1 MRGSLRRSP
10 LRLQQALESVAGF
23 ATSGQFDQL
32 RKHIDPEWIE
42 DALRATG
49 TATIRR
55 RRLPAEQVL
64 WIVLGMALF
73 RNESIE
79 RVVASLSLALPVA
92 GFDLVAKSA
101 IAQAR
106 QRLGSEPL
114 AYLFETTASEWAT
127 RSARESRWA
136 GLSLYAM
143 DGTTFRVPDSAENR
157 DHFGG
162 QLGRDHGDSGYPM
175 ARMVALVALR
185 SHLLAAV
192 RIGTYRTGE
201 ITLAAELW
209 GEVPNNSL
217 LIIDRG
223 FLIAAALTDFAR
235 QGTGRHWLTRAKT
248 RTNVRTLKKLGR
260 NDELVEIVLSDQT
273 RRANPGLPETWV
285 ARAITYRRKGSA
297 PQMLLTSLLDPER
310 YRAADVVAL
319 YHERWEIELA
329 YDEIKTHLL
338 DRQEAIRS
346 RQPGGVL
353 QELWG
358 VALAY
363 NLVRLEMERVADQAG
378 VEPTRISFTNA
389 LALVRNTW
397 LWCSAP
403 PLAPGNIPGHLSELD
418 HALKLLLLPRR
429 RPRAFPRAVKLK
441 MSNYPRKRPR
451 N

>member
-1 MRGSLRRSP
+1 
-10 LRLQQALESVAGF
+10 LRLQEALESVAGF
-23 ATSGQFDQL
+23 ATSSQFDKL
-32 RKHIDPEWIE
+32 RQHIDAEWIE
-42 DALRATG
+42 EALQATG

-79 RVVASLSLALPVA
+79 RVVASLNLALPVT

-127 RSARESRWA
+127 RSARENRWG

-143 DGTTFRVPDSAENR
+143 DGTTFRVPDSPENR
-157 DHFGG
+157 TAFGG
-162 QLGRDHGDSGYPM
+162 QSAGGERGDSGYPI

-192 RIGTYRTGE
+192 RIGSYRTGE
-201 ITLAAELW
+201 TTLARDLW
-209 GEVPNNSL
+209 SDVPDHSL
-217 LIIDRG
+217 LIIDRA
-223 FLIAAALTDFAR
+223 FLIAAALTNLAENGF
-235 QGTGRHWLTRAKT
+235 QRHWLTRAKT
-248 RTNVRTLKKLGR
+248 RTNVRTIKKLGR
-260 NDELVEIVLSDQT
+260 NDALVEIVLSRQT
-273 RRANPGLPETWV
+273 RAANPELPETWI
-285 ARAITYRRKGSA
+285 ARAITYRRKGSP
-297 PQMLLTSLLDPER
+297 PQMLLTSLLDSER
-310 YRAADVVAL
+310 YPASELVPL

-329 YDEIKTHLL
+329 YDEIKTHML

-346 RQPGGVL
+346 RQPDGVL

-358 VALAY
+358 IALAY
-363 NLVRLEMERVADQAG
+363 NLVRLEMERVADEAG

-389 LALVRNTW
+389 LAAVRNTW

-403 PLAPGNIPGHLSELD
+403 PLAPGNIPAHLSELSRT
-418 HALKLLLLPRR
+418 LKLLLLPPR
-429 RPRAFPRAVKLK
+429 RPRSFPRAVKLK
-441 MSNYPRKRPR
+441 MSNYPRKCPR
-451 N
+451 K

>member
-1 MRGSLRRSP
+1 M
-10 LRLQQALESVAGF
+10 RLQQALESVAGS
-23 ATSGQFDQL
+23 ATPAQFD
-32 RKHIDPEWIE
+32 RIREHIDPEWIE

-64 WIVLGMALF
+64 WVVLGMALF

-79 RVVASLSLALPVA
+79 RVVAALDLALPVT

-127 RSARESRWA
+127 RSARENRWG

-143 DGTTFRVPDSAENR
+143 DGTTFRVPDSPENR
-157 DHFGG
+157 AHFGG
-162 QLGRDHGDSGYPM
+162 QRGRDHGDSGYPM

-185 SHLLAAV
+185 SHLLSAV
-192 RIGTYRTGE
+192 RIGSNGTGE
-201 ITLAAELW
+201 TTLAKELW
-209 GEVPNNSL
+209 DEVPNKSL

-223 FLIAAALTDFAR
+223 FLVAAALTEFAR
-235 QGTGRHWLTRAKT
+235 HGSERHWLTRAKT
-248 RTNVRTLKKLGR
+248 NTNLRTLKKLGR
-260 NDELVEIVLSDQT
+260 NDALVEIVLSETT
-273 RRANPGLPETWV
+273 RRTNPGLPEKWI
-285 ARAITYRRKGSA
+285 ARAITYRRKGSP
-297 PQMLLTSLLDPER
+297 PQTLLTSLLNVER
-310 YRAADVVAL
+310 YPAADIVAL

-329 YDEIKTHLL
+329 YDEIKTHMLE
-338 DRQEAIRS
+338 RQEAIRS
-346 RQPGGVL
+346 RSPDGVL

-358 VALAY
+358 IALAY
-363 NLVRLEMERVADQAG
+363 NLVRLEMERVADEVG

-403 PLAPGNIPGHLSELD
+403 PLAPGKIPAHLADLR
-418 HALKLLLLPRR
+418 HALKLLLLPPRR
-429 RPRAFPRAVKLK
+429 QRTCPRAVKTK
-441 MSNYPRKRPR
+441 MSNYPRKRPAK
-451 N
+451 